1 MRILKLPIVHYYSS
15 SFKKEKR
22 KRNSRLP
29 LFIDS
34 SLKIKL
40 KITGYSFSSQLLE
53 ARKKNIAS
61 PPGGILEQKGGRNV
75 RSLILVE
82 NIGKNRNGPRW
93 ETLRRKMKRLFI
105 VLHRV

>member
-1 MRILKLPIVHYYSS
+1 MRILKLLIVHYYSS

-40 KITGYSFSSQLLE
+40 KITGYSFSTQLLE
-53 ARKKNIAS
+53 AKKNIAS
-61 PPGGILEQKGGRNV
+61 PLGGILEQKGGRNV

>member
-1 MRILKLPIVHYYSS
+1 MRILKLLIVHYYSS

-40 KITGYSFSSQLLE
+40 KITGYSFSTQLLE
-53 ARKKNIAS
+53 AKKNIAS
-61 PPGGILEQKGGRNV
+61 PPDGILEQKEGV